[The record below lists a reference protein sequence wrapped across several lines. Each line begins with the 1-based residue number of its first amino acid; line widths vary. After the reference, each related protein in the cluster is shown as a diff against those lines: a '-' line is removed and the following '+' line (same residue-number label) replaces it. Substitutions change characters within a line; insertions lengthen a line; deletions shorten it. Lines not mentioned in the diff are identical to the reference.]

1 MPELPEVETIVRGL
15 RPHLEGRR
23 LVRVDQR
30 RAGLRFPF
38 PENFAR
44 RLEGRRVTRIGR
56 RAKYI
61 LIYLD
66 DGQVLL
72 CHLGMSGRLTICNGP
87 GGNGPGGNGPG
98 GNGPG
103 GNGPG
108 GNGPGGNGPGG
119 NGRGTAPDKH
129 DHVILET
136 DEGRELRFN
145 DARRFGMMDLIAES
159 ELDSH
164 PLLAELGPE
173 PLGNDF
179 NGPGLARRLAGKRS
193 PIKAALMDQRVVAGL
208 GNIYVC
214 ESLFLAGISP
224 RRKAYTVQGG
234 RAERLVRAVRDVL
247 GRAIDAG
254 GSSLRD
260 YVQASGELGYFQH
273 SWAVYGREGAR
284 CPGCT
289 CDPAT
294 TGGIRRMV
302 QSNRSTFYCATRQ
315 R

>member
-44 RLEGRRVTRIGR
+44 RLEGRRVIRIGR

-61 LIYLD
+61 LVYLD
-66 DGQVLL
+66 DGHVLL
-72 CHLGMSGRLTICNGP
+72 CHLGMSGRLTICNSAGC
-87 GGNGPGGNGPG
+87 NGADRNGTG
-98 GNGPG
+98 V
-103 GNGPG
+103 
-108 GNGPGGNGPGG
+108 
-119 NGRGTAPDKH
+119 APDKH

-179 NGPGLARRLAGKRS
+179 NGPELARRLAGKRS

-273 SWAVYGREGAR
+273 SWAVYDREGGR

-289 CDPAT
+289 CDPAA